1 MATGLNMGMMVTC
14 RRPTFGRM
22 GKGFE
27 QGSLP
32 ALLALPGAV
41 ETRVL
46 PGDSMFQATHPD
58 GLHETGHCAWLWG
71 GQSS

>member
-1 MATGLNMGMMVTC
+1 MATGLNMGMMATC

-46 PGDSMFQATHPD
+46 PGDSMFQATHILMDYMRPAIVH
-58 GLHETGHCAWLWG
+58 GYG
-71 GQSS
+71 GPK